1 MAGRKSAYRAA
12 VLASATA
19 VSVAWAG
26 VQISSSSDATGGNNN
41 NDASSAAVTQRMVA
55 ADWKVP
61 NRSRQEAALRAST
74 TVNPL
79 DVLVI
84 GMYATCVIIISCSL
98 NFFYILGVV
107 LLFLLLAFLW
117 FREGM
122 VVVW

>member
-1 MAGRKSAYRAA
+1 MAGRRSAYRAA

-26 VQISSSSDATGGNNN
+26 VQISSSDATGNNAA
-41 NDASSAAVTQRMVA
+41 ASSAVTQRMVA

-84 GMYATCVIIISCSL
+84 GMYGTCVIIIAGSL
-98 NFFYILGVV
+98 NFFYIGSAISSLVIFCG
-107 LLFLLLAFLW
+107 FA
-117 FREGM
+117 RG
-122 VVVW
+122 

>member
-26 VQISSSSDATGGNNN
+26 VQISSSDATGNNA
-41 NDASSAAVTQRMVA
+41 ASSAVTQRMVA

-84 GMYATCVIIISCSL
+84 GMYGTCVIIIAGSL
-98 NFFYILGVV
+98 NFFYIGSAISSLVIFCG
-107 LLFLLLAFLW
+107 FA
-117 FREGM
+117 RG
-122 VVVW
+122 